1 VPLYDYQCEAG
12 HRYEKRESFGAP
24 AQQPCDQCGKP
35 ARRLLNAPPIVFKG
49 SGWYVTDSKR
59 TLRPGADSPAS
70 STDLASEGGETSTE
84 ATPASSNGSSETTT
98 AAKKPEKSSAK
109 KKAAASSDD

>member
-1 VPLYDYQCEAG
+1 MPLYDYQCEAG

-49 SGWYVTDSKR
+49 SGWYKTDSTRSLRSGVTD
-59 TLRPGADSPAS
+59 TDSGDSSGDAEPA
-70 STDLASEGGETSTE
+70 
-84 ATPASSNGSSETTT
+84 AT
-98 AAKKPEKSSAK
+98 
-109 KKAAASSDD
+109 SSDDAATKPAKKAKAEKTPAKSAKPSTSSAGADD